1 VGYSGT
7 IVVARFE
14 NPVITSPLSRE
25 LPVLDELVFE
35 DGWRCMWLDRDSPLD
50 PQEVVAVTNA
60 PALCAYVFDSDV
72 ADVEAT
78 SPQGNYWHVYL
89 HPDAA
94 NELGAPALQQSLVEV
109 ISRAT
114 AWAGE
119 IGTTVEPM
127 VVAQALAAKETFVE
141 DTLVSLIKVLGI
153 ASS

>member
-1 VGYSGT
+1 MGYSGT

-14 NPVITSPLSRE
+14 NPISASPLSLE

-89 HPDAA
+89 HPDFAK
-94 NELGAPALQQSLVEV
+94 ELGAPALPQSLAEV
-109 ISRAT
+109 VSRAT

-127 VVAQALAAKETFVE
+127 VVTQALTAKQTFVE
-141 DTLVSLIKVLGI
+141 DTLVSLIEVLGI
-153 ASS
+153 AAA